1 MAGCAVDAP
10 PLGPASD
17 VLGLFSMGTGAG
29 STLGSMLF
37 LLLPLA
43 LLAFLML
50 SQRRRQREIG
60 ALQAGLQVG
69 EEVLTTS
76 GLFGRIVSLDETAV
90 TLDAG
95 NGVLL
100 RFDRRAIATKTPPSS
115 AAATPADAPKE

>member
-1 MAGCAVDAP
+1 
-10 PLGPASD
+10 
-17 VLGLFSMGTGAG
+17 MGTDAG
-29 STLGSMLF
+29 SSLGSMLF

-69 EEVLTTS
+69 DEVLTTS
-76 GLFGRIVSLDETAV
+76 GLFGRIVTLDDTSV

-95 NGVLL
+95 QGVLL
-100 RFDRRAIATKTPPSS
+100 RFDRRAVATKTTPPAPAGS
-115 AAATPADAPKE
+115 PADAPKE